1 MAVGEDNLINHQA
14 TALNVIAGGRG
25 EIVKLFGVVLIEGVI
40 IVEFCFDDTMGN
52 PSIHSFITN

>member
-1 MAVGEDNLINHQA
+1 MAAAEDNLINHQA
-14 TALNVIAGGRG
+14 TALNVIGGRG

-40 IVEFCFDDTMGN
+40 IVGFCFDDTMGN